1 MRDIVY
7 CPICNNA
14 FADSEVEYIQV
25 GAETRD
31 SPAEYVSRCPFCG
44 ATDEGFEEGFECEYC
59 DEMYPDPK
67 HSEVEC
73 MCQKCFD
80 ESVKKIRKLI
90 DAHGDKTDTA
100 VYTYLLSF

>member
-1 MRDIVY
+1 MSDVVY

-31 SPAEYVSRCPFCG
+31 NPAEYVSRCPFCG

-59 DEMYPDPK
+59 DEMYPDFK
-67 HSEVEC
+67 LSDLVFRRTHVRRKIKRIYAGAGTSCVE
-73 MCQKCFD
+73 
-80 ESVKKIRKLI
+80 
-90 DAHGDKTDTA
+90 DAQ
-100 VYTYLLSF
+100 V

>member
-14 FADSEVEYIQV
+14 FADSEVEYIQTTA
-25 GAETRD
+25 GDRY
-31 SPAEYVSRCPFCG
+31 SPPEYVSRCPFCG

-59 DEMYPDPK
+59 DEMYPDFK
-67 HSEVEC
+67 LSEVEC

-80 ESVKKIRKLI
+80 ESVKKIRKYI
-90 DAHGDKTDTA
+90 DSHGDKADTA
-100 VYTYLLSF
+100 VFTYLLSY